1 MLPTIVLVAQR
12 IRRFDKMAWAVFR
25 GATRKISAKKT
36 KNISDMTVNRTPVNR
51 YYLPCW
57 MEGGYSTIE
66 PSYLL
71 TSGYLINM
79 INGIKFLK

>member
-25 GATRKISAKKT
+25 GATKKISAKKT

-51 YYLPCW
+51 
-57 MEGGYSTIE
+57 
-66 PSYLL
+66 
-71 TSGYLINM
+71 
-79 INGIKFLK
+79 